1 MAAERPTHPVRI
13 LQFGEGNFLRAFV
26 DWMVDIANERGVMNT
41 SVAVVPPRFRENAST
56 GRLRAQHGFYH
67 VVLEGIR
74 NGCPE
79 RSTRLIECIH
89 EVIVPQTQPERY
101 ETIVTSPELRFII
114 SNTTEA
120 GIRYE
125 DDDILSEIPA
135 TFPGKATGLLW
146 RRWNHF
152 GGDSSKGL
160 IFLCC
165 ELIED
170 NSSTLREYI
179 NRHAVEAGLPQDFI
193 DWVNGSCMFAD
204 TLVDRIVP
212 GFPADSID
220 QVKAGL
226 QFDDNC
232 VVKGEMYHL
241 WAIGGAQWERI
252 REEFP
257 LDKAGLNV
265 LFMPEIRTFRDKKVR
280 ILNGSHTGMV
290 PVALQMGCQTVGDAV
305 GNEAISRFLHDMVGQ
320 EVLPMIAGD
329 PEELSAFAAG
339 ILERFYNPYIKHYLK
354 SIALN
359 SLSKWETRNWPT
371 VRDYFAN
378 RNALP
383 EREVFTFAAL
393 LSLYGPGSGFEPEDN
408 PEYIAAIRKAWREDD
423 YETTVCEILG
433 AGIFNE
439 DFEASAPGFVAK
451 VAVRLR
457 DIREEGMEKALQKL
471 LNDVYERNT

>member
-1 MAAERPTHPVRI
+1 MKALNETTVERPERPVRI

-26 DWMVDIANERGVMNT
+26 DWMVDIANERGVMDT
-41 SVAVVPPRFRENAST
+41 SVAVVPPRFRENSSI
-56 GRLRAQHGFYH
+56 GRLAKQDGLYH
-67 VVLEGIR
+67 VILEGIR
-74 NGCPE
+74 VGRPE
-79 RSTRLIECIH
+79 RSSRLIRSIS
-89 EVIVPQTQPERY
+89 EVIVPETQPERY
-101 ETIVTSPELRFII
+101 EAIITSPDLRFII

-125 DDDILSEIPA
+125 KDDVLAQAPA
-135 TFPGKATGLLW
+135 TFPGKITGLLW

-152 GGDSSKGL
+152 NGAADKGL
-160 IFLCC
+160 VFLCC

-170 NSSTLREYI
+170 NSSTLRDYV
-179 NRHAVEAGLPQDFI
+179 NRHAVEAGLPQEFI
-193 DWVNGSCMFAD
+193 DWVNGACMFAD

-220 QVKAGL
+220 EVKSEL

-232 VVKGEMYHL
+232 VVKGELYHL
-241 WAIGGAQWERI
+241 WAIGGEQWERI

-257 LDKAGLNV
+257 LDRAGLNV
-265 LFMPEIRTFRDKKVR
+265 LFMPEIKTFRDKKVR

-290 PVALQMGCQTVGDAV
+290 PVALQMGCRTVGDAV
-305 GNEAISRFLHDMVGQ
+305 GNAAIGRFLHDMVAE

-329 PEELSAFAAG
+329 REALNDFAAG

-371 VRDYFAN
+371 VRDFFTR

-408 PEYIAAIRKAWREDD
+408 PEHIAAIRKAWREDD
-423 YETTVCEILG
+423 YESAVRDILS
-433 AGIFNE
+433 AGIFGE
-439 DFEASAPGFVAK
+439 DFEALAPGFTAMVA
-451 VAVRLR
+451 ARLR
-457 DIREEGMEKALQKL
+457 DIREEGMENALQKL
-471 LNDVYERNT
+471 L

>member
-1 MAAERPTHPVRI
+1 MKVLNDTTIERASRPVRI

-41 SVAVVPPRFRENAST
+41 SVAVVPPRFRENASI
-56 GRLRAQHGFYH
+56 GRLRAQGGLYH

-74 NGCPE
+74 NGRPE
-79 RSTRLIECIH
+79 RTSRLIECIS
-89 EVIVPQTQPERY
+89 EVIVPETQPERY
-101 ETIVTSPELRFII
+101 EAIITSPDFRFII

-125 DDDILSEIPA
+125 KDDVLSEIPA
-135 TFPGKATGLLW
+135 TFPGKITGLLW
-146 RRWNHF
+146 RRWKHF
-152 GGDSSKGL
+152 NGDAEKGL
-160 IFLCC
+160 VFLCC

-170 NSSTLREYI
+170 NSTTLREFI
-179 NRHAVEAGLPQDFI
+179 NRHAVVAGLPQKFI

-212 GFPADSID
+212 GFPADNID
-220 QVKAGL
+220 EVKAEL

-232 VVKGEMYHL
+232 VVKGELYHL

-265 LFMPEIRTFRDKKVR
+265 LFMPEIKTFRDKKVR

-290 PVALQMGCQTVGDAV
+290 PVALQMGCQSVGDAV
-305 GNEAISRFLHDMVGQ
+305 GNEAISRFLHDMVAQ

-329 PEELSAFAAG
+329 REELSAFAAG
-339 ILERFYNPYIKHYLK
+339 ILERFYNPYIRHYLK

-378 RNALP
+378 RNSLS

-393 LSLYGPGSGFEPEDN
+393 FSLYGPGSGFEPEDN
-408 PEYIAAIRKAWREDD
+408 PEHIAAIRKVWREDD
-423 YETTVCEILG
+423 YETTVREILA

-439 DFEASAPGFVAK
+439 DFEASAPGFAAK
-451 VAVRLR
+451 VAARLR
-457 DIREEGMEKALQKL
+457 DIREDGMEKALQKL
-471 LNDVYERNT
+471 L